1 MYQLKLILTDD
12 MFDLTN
18 TVEKR
23 FTDRDNLT
31 NTIKYLA
38 NIMLRIW
45 GDLDNFGFPKDFDID
60 ISDYNVTNS
69 YSEICTL
76 YNPNGSYELSV
87 RIKKV

>member
-1 MYQLKLILTDD
+1 

-18 TVEKR
+18 TIEKR
-23 FTDRDNLT
+23 FTNEDNLT
-31 NTIKYLA
+31 KIIEYLT

-45 GDLDNFGFPKDFDID
+45 GDLDDFGFPKDFDID
-60 ISDYNVTNS
+60 VSDYNTAYS
-69 YSEICTL
+69 YREICTL